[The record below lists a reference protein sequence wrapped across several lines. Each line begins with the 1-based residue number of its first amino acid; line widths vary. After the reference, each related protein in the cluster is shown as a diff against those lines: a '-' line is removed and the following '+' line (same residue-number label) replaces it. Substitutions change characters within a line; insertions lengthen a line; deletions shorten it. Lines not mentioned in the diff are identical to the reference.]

1 MSETV
6 PVSLLASVL
15 IGVSLYL
22 SDCLLIFSNARP
34 VKATKTFQFKLFP
47 GADHL
52 VNLSQ
57 NEYQGQPEASQETH
71 FKNEVDK
78 WNQTVKAQHQA
89 KKDDQTTDDEEDK
102 LQDNIDQ
109 ELESRHKKMLG

>member
-1 MSETV
+1 MTPDEIMRMPEDQS
-6 PVSLLASVL
+6 
-15 IGVSLYL
+15 
-22 SDCLLIFSNARP
+22 LLIFSNARP
-34 VKATKTFQFKLFP
+34 VKATKAFQFKLFP

-57 NEYQGQPEASQETH
+57 NEYQGQPEASQETN
-71 FKNEVDK
+71 FKNKVDK